1 MLVYVFEEGLH
12 ERGSHFFD
20 ALFEPHIVMEEISL
34 ASQDA
39 QIDCKVVVLAVDD
52 LNETVFDFLCDV

>member
-1 MLVYVFEEGLH
+1 LLVDVLEEGLH
-12 ERGSHFFD
+12 EGSSHFFY
-20 ALFEPHIVMEEISL
+20 ALFEPHIVMKEISL

-52 LNETVFDFLCDV
+52 LDETVFDFLCDV